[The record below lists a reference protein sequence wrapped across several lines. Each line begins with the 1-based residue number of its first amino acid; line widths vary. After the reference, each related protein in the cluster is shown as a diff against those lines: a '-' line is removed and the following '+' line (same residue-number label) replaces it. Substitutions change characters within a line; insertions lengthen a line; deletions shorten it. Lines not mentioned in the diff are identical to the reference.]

1 MINERTEK
9 ITNDRDSMT
18 VSERTE
24 ETPMHKEGSDTNESD
39 DYDQFFDV
47 KTDRIKV
54 DDKGKRKRGVG
65 RSEHRKKV
73 KGSQLY
79 DPLAGLELY
88 ETEDETRKQDKT
100 KGAIRSREKTV
111 EKVDVGTDSRDR
123 RKAVQTKL
131 VKCRQGKKDE
141 RKKCQRWK
149 EIGWKLAR
157 PTESKE
163 RRWKKCI
170 EEYKKR
176 KR

>member
-1 MINERTEK
+1 MNERSEK

-18 VSERTE
+18 VSDRTE
-24 ETPMHKEGSDTNESD
+24 ETTINKGESDTNESD
-39 DYDQFFDV
+39 DYDQRFDV

-54 DDKGKRKRGVG
+54 SDKGKRKRGIG
-65 RSEHRKKV
+65 KSKHRKKV

-88 ETEDETRKQDKT
+88 GTEDETRKEDRT
-100 KGAIRSREKTV
+100 KGAIHSRGKTV
-111 EKVDVGTDSRDR
+111 DKVDVGIDSRDQ

-131 VKCRQGKKDE
+131 VKCWHGKKDK
-141 RKKCQRWK
+141 RKIRRKPK
-149 EIGWKLAR
+149 EIVWKLAR